1 MKKLIYLLTTL
12 LLAAISCKKEVALPM
27 QIINPDRESIVAP
40 SFGADYE
47 INVVSNTAW
56 ELDAIAENWLTSA
69 FEEAV
74 GNSGFTLTVSA
85 NDGVERSAEIVLRSA
100 DGNLS
105 RKIEI
110 TQLSGNGDGPLP
122 LSAVRAMEKK
132 GSSYVFPTGNIAG
145 FVSIDRENGNY
156 PLNTVFIQDSFTQ
169 KSSGIAVCCEDM
181 PAFDFGMQMSLDLAG
196 ATLKRSEDGVLT
208 LYPAEMPAT
217 GECSPLE
224 IVPPVL
230 EYEELATGNYESMLV
245 KLNKFQPVADYVDKE
260 FGSSPVVENRSGQQ
274 VKLTV
279 KADALFSE
287 ATYNKGSG
295 TVCGI
300 AVAKSDGRPSVRPQN
315 TDAVKFGKFRIGE
328 LPGIKSL
335 PYAFSFY
342 CDIHNSK
349 TNAAEMKYTD
359 YTPLTW
365 MAATKTISG
374 IVATEKDENIG
385 SYLEMTAYAS
395 DLSKTLSGKGQTN
408 CWSEPGGNDN
418 INTAGF
424 VSPDS
429 KTTPSAECGW
439 WLTVPLQTD
448 LPSKFNVIFGL
459 AGADW
464 SINRWKL
471 SYSHDGNN
479 WIESGDVTLGHACS
493 GGSYYYRFCVTV
505 TPDSPFEAD
514 NNLHLKLTPCGTDG
528 CNPSNFN
535 ADGHG
540 SSCYIR
546 LHSAIIL
553 QDATEQSTAVPEGAV
568 LFEPFDKLTQGA
580 DWFYGDRNAALANY
594 CGSKITVWKSD
605 QSRGMTGTEVYERP
619 GYAQIGFV
627 NDETTGS
634 RQKYEGVKGSL
645 TTAPLGQAGDFTLS
659 FKAAAFRTPANRP
672 GENSTVPDIISPD
685 ITEAVVTVNGGGTI
699 NGATSVKV
707 SALPTDYRWKNYSF
721 SIKGATAAT
730 TITFTSA
737 PAEGQFSRWFID
749 EILVK

>member
-1 MKKLIYLLTTL
+1 MRKLIYFLATL
-12 LLAAISCKKEVALPM
+12 LLAAVSCKKEVALPM
-27 QIINPDRESIVAP
+27 QIINPDTESITAP
-40 SFGADYE
+40 AFGADYE

-56 ELDAIAENWLTSA
+56 ELDAIGENWLSSA
-69 FEEAV
+69 FEDAV

-85 NDGVERSAEIVLRSA
+85 NEGEKRSAEVIIRSS
-100 DGNLS
+100 DGNLTRS
-105 RKIEI
+105 IRIV
-110 TQLSGNGDGPLP
+110 QLSGNGDGPLP
-122 LSAVRAMEKK
+122 VSAVRAMEKK
-132 GSSYVFPTGNIAG
+132 GDSYLFPTGSIAG

-156 PLNTVFIQDSFTQ
+156 PANTVFIQDSFTA
-169 KSSGIAVCCEDM
+169 KSSGIAVCFEGM
-181 PAFDFGMQMSLDLAG
+181 PAFDFGMQMSVDLSG

-208 LYPAEMPAT
+208 LYPLETPAG
-217 GECSPLE
+217 GECSNLE
-224 IVPPVL
+224 IAPPVI
-230 EYEELATGNYESMLV
+230 EYEDLASGRWESMLV
-245 KLNKFQPVADYVDKE
+245 KLNKFQPVAEYVDKE
-260 FGSSPVVENRSGQQ
+260 FGANPLVENRSGQK

-300 AVAKSDGRPSVRPQN
+300 AVAKADGRPSIRPQN

-342 CDIHNSK
+342 CDTHNSK

-365 MAATKTISG
+365 MASTKMLSG
-374 IVATEKDENIG
+374 IVAAEKDENIG
-385 SYLEMTAYAS
+385 SYLEMAAYAS
-395 DLSKTLSGKGQTN
+395 DLSKTLSGKGVTN

-429 KTTPSAECGW
+429 KTTPTSECGW

-464 SINRWKL
+464 SINLWKL
-471 SYSHDGNN
+471 SYSHDRED
-479 WIESGDVTLGHACS
+479 WYEAGDATISHACS

-505 TPDSPFEAD
+505 TPNSPFEAD
-514 NNLHLKLTPCGTDG
+514 SNLYLKLTPSGTDA

-540 SSCYIR
+540 SSCFIR
-546 LHSAIIL
+546 LHSAIII
-553 QDATEQSTAVPEGAV
+553 QDAREQSTAVPEGAV

-580 DWFYGDRNAALANY
+580 DWFYGDRNAALANF
-594 CGSKITVWKSD
+594 CGSNISVWKSD
-605 QSRGMTGTEVYERP
+605 QSRGMTGSQVYERP

-634 RQKYEGVKGSL
+634 RQKYVGSKGSL

-685 ITEAVVTVNGGGTI
+685 ITEAVVTINGGGTI
-699 NGATSVKV
+699 NGATSVKI
-707 SALPTDYRWKNYSF
+707 SGLPTDYSWKNCSF
-721 SIKGATAAT
+721 NIKGATAAT
-730 TITFTSA
+730 TLTFTSN